1 MCTRFRV
8 LLSGGLARPAVQTA
22 WWSTARDC
30 GIARALLAR
39 SLCLYIVGA
48 VDWCTRPAS
57 RPARFRSVASS
68 GVPRGV
74 VCRAHVPNP
83 IFLTEVARRAGA
95 HLWLTSGGGGRHP
108 LVSGSWRCRSGSV
121 SVGPCLLFVR
131 LYGRLVRLDTFILD
145 DSSALVSSGS
155 WRCRSGFCFVQS
167 VFAICAALLATS
179 VFGAVLLSSYWFG
192 RLARSRRHD
201 AGVGCGG
208 WFATLLRCF
217 AVGASFEWRV
227 GSPLLVRR
235 LWSLWSVWCCAPR
248 PAARTATRFD
258 EEFGWG
264 CCWGGVG
271 GVECA
276 LQLLCVLF
284 FRALGESE
292 CF

>member
-108 LVSGSWRCRSGSV
+108 LV
-121 SVGPCLLFVR
+121 
-131 LYGRLVRLDTFILD
+131 
-145 DSSALVSSGS
+145 SGS